1 LASAQVWPRTVTV
14 SGADDVRAEQ
24 RTYPDEASLRWPA
37 QLKYRHLVR
46 PIVLAISWPP
56 NRCGSRRQTPERTGA
71 TTMPDDDPA
80 ATLERPLGQMST
92 RQMKKWVW
100 ANPERAHQLAQ
111 RLNPPSPP
119 DLGGDASGPAE
130 GASHRG
136 CGHGGGG
143 SWKQSGRGT
152 AVAKHDVGLAAVVT
166 PGYLGGADLEP
177 PGDTSECRAVEGDNS
192 THFIMA
198 TNPSRAAGIGQ
209 RVALG
214 ELVDQLGSASP
225 ASPPASMSSGRICR
239 QLAGKLPG
247 LRSRTTKSSESLPAN
262 WKLKW
267 RSPMSGMDKLGP
279 EGGGVRLHHSSG
291 GPASGGVTGLK
302 PYAARYIWWCRF

>member
-1 LASAQVWPRTVTV
+1 MA
-14 SGADDVRAEQ
+14 
-24 RTYPDEASLRWPA
+24 TYGNG
-37 QLKYRHLVR
+37 
-46 PIVLAISWPP
+46 I
-56 NRCGSRRQTPERTGA
+56 GSRRREGRTAHLPRRSIAPLASTIEISAPGEAHRPGHFMATKPLWLAPPNTGA
-71 TTMPDDDPA
+71 NRRDYDAGRRSCCHPGTS
-80 ATLERPLGQMST
+80 LGQMST

-111 RLNPPSPP
+111 RLNPPGPP

-225 ASPPASMSSGRICR
+225 ASPPA
-239 QLAGKLPG
+239 
-247 LRSRTTKSSESLPAN
+247 
-262 WKLKW
+262 
-267 RSPMSGMDKLGP
+267 
-279 EGGGVRLHHSSG
+279 
-291 GPASGGVTGLK
+291 
-302 PYAARYIWWCRF
+302 